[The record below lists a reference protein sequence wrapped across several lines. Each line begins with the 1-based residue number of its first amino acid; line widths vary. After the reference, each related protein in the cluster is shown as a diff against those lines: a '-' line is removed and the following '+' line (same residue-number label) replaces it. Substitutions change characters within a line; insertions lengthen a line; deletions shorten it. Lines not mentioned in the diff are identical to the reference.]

1 MTGIDIAV
9 SILTLMPKAID
20 VLDRLLNGITQEKLN
35 RFLSLLEASLD
46 DINDAKSEEEKRA
59 AAIKLS
65 KAIRNLR

>member
-1 MTGIDIAV
+1 MLFR
-9 SILTLMPKAID
+9 S
-20 VLDRLLNGITQEKLN
+20 ITQEKLN